1 MINFLQVCFWLLLFM
16 AGYSYFFY
24 PLLLW
29 LLPARKK
36 HQVTLSDATWP
47 PISVIIAARNEQA
60 GISAKIDNLLALPA
74 YSGSLEIIVA
84 SDASGDDTDN
94 IVAEFADRGVKLV
107 RNDRHEGKEAAQA
120 LAIQE
125 ALGELLV
132 FTDVSTSMQGDVLQR
147 VVQHFR
153 DPSVGALSSVD
164 QFIDREGRPAGEG
177 AYVRYE
183 MWLRRHE
190 SRVSSLIGLSGSFF
204 AVRAAICRDNWL
216 TSVPSDLMTAINCF
230 RAGLVAISAEDV
242 IGYYPDLADSS
253 KEFKRKI
260 RTVLRGMQ
268 ALAAVPSVLNPFKYG
283 LFAFQMW
290 SHKLLRW
297 IVPWSL
303 VLLLPVSVILSNEH
317 PIYRLA
323 LAGQIVFYL
332 MALLGWL
339 VPSAARHT
347 LVRLPLFFVVANLA
361 VLRAGWDFFRGRSIT
376 TWTPSAR

>member
-16 AGYSYFFY
+16 ACYSYFIY
-24 PLLLW
+24 PLFLR
-29 LLPARKK
+29 LLPARKES
-36 HQVTLSDATWP
+36 QVPLSDTTWP
-47 PISVIIAARNEQA
+47 PISIIVAARNEQA
-60 GISAKIDNLLALPA
+60 SIKAKIDNLLSLPT
-74 YSGSLEIIVA
+74 YPGSLEIIVA
-84 SDASGDDTDN
+84 SDASNDDTDN
-94 IVAEFADRGVKLV
+94 IVAEFADRGVRLV
-107 RNDRHEGKEAAQA
+107 RNERHDGKEAAQA
-120 LAIQE
+120 LAIEE
-125 ALGELLV
+125 ALGDLLV

-147 VVQHFR
+147 IAHHFR
-153 DPSVGALSSVD
+153 DSGVGALSSVD

-216 TSVPSDLMTAINCF
+216 TSVPSDLISAINCF
-230 RAGLVAISAEDV
+230 QAGLVAISAEDV
-242 IGYYPDLADSS
+242 IGYYPDLVDSS

-268 ALAAVPSVLNPFKYG
+268 ALAKVPSVLNPFKYG

-303 VLLLPVSVILSNEH
+303 ILLLPVTVILSTEH
-317 PIYRLA
+317 PFYRLA

-332 MALLGWL
+332 TALLGWL
-339 VPSAARHT
+339 VPSAARYT
-347 LVRLPLFFVVANLA
+347 LVRLPLYFVVANVA